1 MDHLQVKEIKNL
13 VVLNNAK
20 ELYDH
25 LGIVIDGLESKS
37 GFSIYNLGDFHW
49 ELPYVSPLFRAN
61 FFSFVFVKNS
71 FGTSFSDQYTFDIEP
86 GTIYF
91 NNPGYIK
98 HVVLNDVRDLYMA
111 TLSESFLKENVHADI
126 FEEFP
131 FLLAENITPKVLN
144 KDQFSE
150 FELLYNQ
157 VIKEYASNSPYRNK
171 LVGYLFV
178 VILIKIKEY
187 FWNDYDPIHEGNRS
201 SQIVK
206 NFKRLL
212 EKHYRDLNNGI
223 ADTVFRVQ
231 EYAEAQ
237 HLHPNYFNTVIKM
250 KTGKPVGTWI
260 AEKTIAEAK
269 SLLRNTDISIKEIA
283 YRLGF
288 AESAHFSNYFK
299 KYTEASPALY
309 RRE

>member
-1 MDHLQVKEIKNL
+1 MKEIKNL

-25 LGIVIDGLESKS
+25 LGVVIDELDNKS
-37 GFSIYNLGDFHW
+37 EFSIYNLGDFHW

-98 HVVLNDVRDLYMA
+98 HVVLNDVKDLYLA
-111 TLSESFLKENVHADI
+111 TISESFLKENVHADI

-144 KDQFSE
+144 RDQFSE

-206 NFKRLL
+206 KFKRLL

-223 ADTVFRVQ
+223 VDTVFRVQ

-288 AESAHFSNYFK
+288 AELAHFSNYFK
-299 KYTEASPALY
+299 KHTEASPALY